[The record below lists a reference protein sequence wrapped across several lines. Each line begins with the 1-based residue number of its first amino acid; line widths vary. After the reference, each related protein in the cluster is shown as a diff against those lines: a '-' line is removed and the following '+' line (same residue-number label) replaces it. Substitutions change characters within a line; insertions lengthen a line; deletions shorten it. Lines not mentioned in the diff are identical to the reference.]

1 MIFGILTCFSET
13 AFHERVFRK
22 QFFGNVFFGNSF
34 SRRHL
39 FIFLSDEEHG
49 SSTSEEQDARDE
61 EHPHLRARAYIFKE
75 YATAESSHNLRE
87 ADGAVEESEIVAH
100 VVTLE

>member
-1 MIFGILTCFSET
+1 M
-13 AFHERVFRK
+13 
-22 QFFGNVFFGNSF
+22 FFGNCF
-34 SRRHL
+34 SRIRAFL
-39 FIFLSDEEHG
+39 ILLLSDEEHG

-61 EHPHLRARAYIFKE
+61 EHPYLRTRAYIFKE

-100 VVTLE
+100 VVTIE